1 MHTVDDAQCVADIRY
16 LTSRIDKVNDQIDC
30 TSHKR
35 QSGSDDVSSEHFFD
49 TERKLV
55 VYLCIA
61 PLSADGLRVGCC
73 GIPIM
78 TAVGPRDWFFSTGKI
93 NQTKT
98 PVSPIL
104 MTMSEEKVMYD
115 GIMSLPMRQWPSCT
129 LIPAWGVAM
138 HQTAIPPKHPMVM
151 NMPAIHIMSC
161 LRSRTTGKRA
171 MCILS
176 R

>member
-1 MHTVDDAQCVADIRY
+1 MTRLTAPATNVKADPMMFLLSIF
-16 LTSRIDKVNDQIDC
+16 LTLRESW
-30 TSHKR
+30 
-35 QSGSDDVSSEHFFD
+35 SSISALLLI
-49 TERKLV
+49 T
-55 VYLCIA
+55 

-104 MTMSEEKVMYD
+104 MTMYD